1 MGFFAMAIIKW
12 LQSNFSQLEQK
23 LISRRECGVYK
34 CQVADSKMGVVDR
47 IFLIEDNRKR
57 SEIRLGRVRFD
68 AMGMCLD
75 FLIKANAKFRF
86 DSARLVLEFTGMYF
100 EGLRIMVFGKK
111 DFLASGTMAE
121 LGVES
126 NGACLHFAP
135 SVKKCLILIFSRHK
149 NNINIHRFNFL
160 RADRS
165 PISKGCVFNK
175 PLSKRIVSEG
185 LSMRALLI
193 LPIVYSIETL
203 LELYWASANGG
214 PAKLY
219 CLGTMNLFNRV
230 LAMSFLA
237 NGGEVILKNHGIVRD
252 CVAEYAIFTQ
262 ASPYENGSPPISEPV
277 LHRGGSRL

>member
-1 MGFFAMAIIKW
+1 MTFFAKAIIEW

-23 LISRRECGVYK
+23 LISRRECGIYK
-34 CQVADSKMGVVDR
+34 CQVVDSKMCVVDR
-47 IFLIEDNRKR
+47 IFLVEDNRKR
-57 SEIRLGRVRFD
+57 AEIRLGRVRFD
-68 AMGMCLD
+68 AMGICLD

-86 DSARLVLEFTGMYF
+86 DSARLVLEFAGMYF
-100 EGLRIMVFGKK
+100 EALRIMIIGKK
-111 DFLASGTMAE
+111 DFLASGAMAE
-121 LGVES
+121 LGVQS
-126 NGACLHFAP
+126 NGVCLFFAP
-135 SVKKCLILIFSRHK
+135 SVKKCLFLISSRPK
-149 NNINIHRFNFL
+149 NNINIHRFDFV
-160 RADRS
+160 RVDR
-165 PISKGCVFNK
+165 PTISKGRVFTK

-193 LPIVYSIETL
+193 LPIVYSIESL
-203 LELYWASANGG
+203 LELYRASTNGR

-252 CVAEYAIFTQ
+252 CVAEYAICTH

-277 LHRGGSRL
+277 LHRDGAQM